1 MWAVLFYPSHI
12 YPLWKNNEYNAE
24 IRTSRSRFSSQI
36 KIYYFRADKLEI
48 DFDIH
53 KTRFWTDSKIALGL
67 IKNSSKSFLVYIVNC
82 LHKKLNSNINEWCFI
97 PEKKI
102 TLGSV

>member
-1 MWAVLFYPSHI
+1 M
-12 YPLWKNNEYNAE
+12 
-24 IRTSRSRFSSQI
+24 
-36 KIYYFRADKLEI
+36 YYFRADKLEI

-97 PEKKI
+97 PEKKNNPRI
-102 TLGSV
+102 SVVTTTSLV